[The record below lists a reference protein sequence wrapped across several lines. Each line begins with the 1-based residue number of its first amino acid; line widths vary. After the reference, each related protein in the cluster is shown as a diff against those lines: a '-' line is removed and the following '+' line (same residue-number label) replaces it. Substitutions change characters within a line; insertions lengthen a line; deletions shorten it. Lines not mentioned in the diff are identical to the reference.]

1 MTSKNPEL
9 YKKGFAEPNKDT
21 KVTIDIKDIKDIKSK
36 KYKQKFDDVPLILKN
51 YLNYMIVIRGKSENT
66 VKEYY
71 YDLRMFFRF
80 IYAVQNNLDIYNLD
94 NINLKNFDEE
104 ILCNLTLN
112 DLYDFMAYVNN
123 EKSSNDNYRARKV
136 SSLKSFFKY
145 LHSKINFIETNPAE
159 NLDSPKIKKRL
170 PRFLTLEES
179 IRFLQSIDGEF
190 KERDTAMFVIFLNC
204 GLRLSELVGIN
215 FRNIN
220 LEKRTLRVIGKG
232 NKERMVYLNDLCIDA
247 LNNYLPV
254 RNGEN
259 VIASDRDALFLS
271 KKGRRISNRMV
282 ELLAKKYFD
291 AAGLDSTLYSPHKL
305 RHTAATLMYR
315 EGNVDVRTLQEL
327 LGHTSLSTT
336 QIYTHVSNDSLK
348 EAANKN
354 PLAEINIS
362 NTKQNIKP

>member
-1 MTSKNPEL
+1 
-9 YKKGFAEPNKDT
+9 
-21 KVTIDIKDIKDIKSK
+21 
-36 KYKQKFDDVPLILKN
+36 
-51 YLNYMIVIRGKSENT
+51 
-66 VKEYY
+66 
-71 YDLRMFFRF
+71 
-80 IYAVQNNLDIYNLD
+80 
-94 NINLKNFDEE
+94 
-104 ILCNLTLN
+104 
-112 DLYDFMAYVNN
+112 
-123 EKSSNDNYRARKV
+123 
-136 SSLKSFFKY
+136 
-145 LHSKINFIETNPAE
+145 
-159 NLDSPKIKKRL
+159 
-170 PRFLTLEES
+170 
-179 IRFLQSIDGEF
+179 
-190 KERDTAMFVIFLNC
+190 MFVIFLNC